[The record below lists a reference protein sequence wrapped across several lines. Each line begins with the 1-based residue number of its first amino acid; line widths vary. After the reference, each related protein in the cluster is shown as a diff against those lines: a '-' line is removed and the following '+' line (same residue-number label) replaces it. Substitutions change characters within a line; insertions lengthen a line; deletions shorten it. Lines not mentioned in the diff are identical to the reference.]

1 MTTVYLQKCFFNSIL
16 KDILHHNWDE
26 SYPASRVS
34 FDLPKTG
41 LSLIQ
46 QNVLRTQYFSKTD
59 GK

>member
-1 MTTVYLQKCFFNSIL
+1 MITVYFNSIL

-26 SYPASRVS
+26 SYPVQVQVQVS